1 MQKKDINI
9 IKIKKKINLQRYNEI
24 KNNILLSLTQNKQT
38 NLIYRN
44 YASFLLKKK
53 KNNFY
58 KFKHLCIKNNRYS
71 AINNSFYVCKYVI
84 KDYVSYNKAQNYK
97 INSW

>member
-9 IKIKKKINLQRYNEI
+9 IKIKKKISFQKYNEI
-24 KNNILLSLTQNKQT
+24 KNNILKSLIQNKQT
-38 NLIYRN
+38 HITCRN
-44 YASFLLKKK
+44 YSSFLLGKR
-53 KNNFY
+53 KNSFY

-71 AINNSFYVCKYVI
+71 SVNNTFYTCKYVI
-84 KDYVSYNKAQNYK
+84 KDYITFNKAQNCR